1 MTQLGLQSPLSMI
14 ENGDPDVSPSLKMV
28 KQSHHR
34 RWLQNLLER
43 ETLIYLSL
51 DLAKCGSPIPASTV
65 LRKLVAMEQYP
76 TVKEWEEN
84 REASLISKL
93 MKEVTEGQRY
103 DNGVHDWNN
112 VIHIF
117 SKKRLM
123 QDAEKALKKMRSLWH
138 SPNAQLNFH
147 SMVTGYAAIG
157 GKYAEVMELW
167 GEMKSFASMEKGNMF
182 IDMYKYRTLFF
193 KYHKTLYPKFQTDQP
208 NSKREKQH

>member
-14 ENGDPDVSPSLKMV
+14 ENGDPDVSPSLMMV
-28 KQSHHR
+28 KHSHYR
-34 RWLQNLLER
+34 RWLQ
-43 ETLIYLSL
+43 
-51 DLAKCGSPIPASTV
+51 
-65 LRKLVAMEQYP
+65 
-76 TVKEWEEN
+76 VKEWEEN

-157 GKYAEVMELW
+157 GKYTEVMELW